1 MRNRSF
7 VVPGLYRAFLVLSIT
22 LFAIVGP
29 ARANLI
35 ANGDFSTGELGT
47 NTITNWSTGGSSGSV
62 LLLNS
67 SSLAQLGSACYNV
80 TGTGRF
86 VAFGAANTPN
96 DGQLSQTFSRLLK
109 NHLTTPDSL

>member
-1 MRNRSF
+1 MKRSIPVALSF
-7 VVPGLYRAFLVLSIT
+7 VEYT
-22 LFAIVGP
+22 C
-29 ARANLI
+29 
-35 ANGDFSTGELGT
+35 
-47 NTITNWSTGGSSGSV
+47 SV